1 MSVENRKLFT
11 EVKNTIKK
19 LKEAKLPIPS
29 GLTDQLGTLEKELR
43 GESPTTGKKKR
54 VGDYKVYTNENRRYA
69 HGGKISGRKAKYNG

>member
-54 VGDYKVYTNENRRYA
+54 YDKVYTNENRRYA
-69 HGGKISGRKAKYNG
+69 YSGKISGRKAKYND